1 MLPRGNPQF
10 RRPVSLRWSLTGILL
25 LLAMFGHDALMA
37 SELTDIPVGI
47 PEAASVGVSDGP
59 AVRGVVG
66 VTTGFL
72 TNAHVSHA
80 DAECGVST
88 SPASFQSRFSSIL
101 SLPVAVGLSNLPVA
115 ITHGTESPV
124 DHILPPSDR
133 RAMLQVYLI

>member
-1 MLPRGNPQF
+1 MLPRGNSQL

-37 SELTDIPVGI
+37 AEPMDIPVGT
-47 PEAASVGVSDGP
+47 PVAATVDVSDGLALHA
-59 AVRGVVG
+59 AVGE
-66 VTTGFL
+66 TTGLL
-72 TNAHVSHA
+72 TDAHVSHA
-80 DAECGVST
+80 DAECGVNT
-88 SPASFQSRFSSIL
+88 NPASFQSRLFSIL
-101 SLPVAVGLSNLPVA
+101 SLPVAVGLPDLPVA